1 MDFNTSLF
9 NDLQL
14 RRKRLQTEMQ
24 KNGVD
29 ACILTTGVNV
39 FYVAG
44 CIYNGYFYLPAEG
57 EALHF
62 LKRTTEAVLENAI
75 SIRKPEQIVE
85 ELQNRGFDLPKKVL
99 LEIDTI
105 SFSECSRL
113 ISSLQISET
122 INASVLLR
130 QIRSVKSDFEIAQV
144 RECAEKHVE
153 VYKQIPNL
161 YKKGMTDLELQFEI
175 EHLMRKHGSLG
186 IFRSYGANMDIYM
199 GSLLVGENAESPSPF
214 DFALGGKGG
223 NPILPLGAC
232 GEKIKQGNAIMVDM
246 AGNYGPWMT
255 DMTRVFSVGKL
266 SDLAYKAH
274 EVSREIH
281 EVIKQDTKQGTPC
294 ADLYNIAF
302 DITKKNNLEDYFM
315 GTKLQAKFVGHG
327 VGLEINEPPVLT
339 PRSKELFV
347 SNTVFALEPKF
358 VIPNV
363 GAVGVENTYLVH
375 DNNIENLTVLEESI
389 INLDS

>member
-57 EALHF
+57 EAFHF

-375 DNNIENLTVLEESI
+375 DNNIENLTILEESI
-389 INLDS
+389 IDLDS